1 MKVHGKFMTVLESV
15 ASAIFSVIVT
25 CAVVAVG
32 GLNYIWTA
40 VCLALALGFV
50 FQSVLWLIARNESS
64 APMIAGLAGVFLGG
78 AICRIPVVIDGFISS
93 VAALCAARLAPDASD
108 YMLPSHRS
116 GEPAGGLVLEA
127 LGLSPFLECN
137 MSLGEGSG
145 AVAVIPLLE
154 MGLEVYRKMSTF
166 DEIHVQQ
173 YEELK

>member
-64 APMIAGLAGVFLGG
+64 APMIAGLAGVTLAATACSLAAL
-78 AICRIPVVIDGFISS
+78 AIC
-93 VAALCAARLAPDASD
+93 
-108 YMLPSHRS
+108 
-116 GEPAGGLVLEA
+116 
-127 LGLSPFLECN
+127 
-137 MSLGEGSG
+137 
-145 AVAVIPLLE
+145 
-154 MGLEVYRKMSTF
+154 
-166 DEIHVQQ
+166 
-173 YEELK
+173 